1 MIEKGAVMK
10 IDFAHSA
17 LLEIDVQNDFCPG
30 GTLAVDK
37 VDEVV
42 DPLNRLASRFAE
54 NGAKVLATQDWH
66 PRDHV
71 SFASSHPGRKPGDAI
86 DITDITGI
94 PGVSGSPGVKG
105 QILWPSHCVQG
116 GPGAAFHPRLDL
128 SAVHLIIR
136 KGYRKELDS
145 YSAFFENDRKTP
157 TGLEGLLKG
166 LGITTVVLGG
176 LAADYCVLY
185 SALDAAAR
193 GFKTLVIRD
202 AVRGVGFP
210 EGSVERAF
218 ALMEEAGV
226 VVAGSEEIA

>member
-1 MIEKGAVMK
+1 MIENGGFMK

-30 GTLAVDK
+30 GALAVDK
-37 VDEVV
+37 GDEVV
-42 DPLNRLASRFAE
+42 GPLNRLASLFAK

-66 PRDHV
+66 PEGHV
-71 SFASSHPGRKPGDAI
+71 SFGSSHTGRKPGDAI
-86 DITDITGI
+86 DL
-94 PGVSGSPGVKG
+94 PGVRG
-105 QILWPSHCVQG
+105 QILWPDHCVRG

-128 SAVHLIIR
+128 SAVHLIVR
-136 KGYRKELDS
+136 KGYRKDLDS

-157 TGLEGLLKG
+157 TGLEGFLKG
-166 LGITTVVLGG
+166 LGITTVVIGG
-176 LAADYCVLY
+176 LAADDCVLY
-185 SALDAAAR
+185 SALDAAAG

-226 VVAGSEEIA
+226 AAAGSEEFA